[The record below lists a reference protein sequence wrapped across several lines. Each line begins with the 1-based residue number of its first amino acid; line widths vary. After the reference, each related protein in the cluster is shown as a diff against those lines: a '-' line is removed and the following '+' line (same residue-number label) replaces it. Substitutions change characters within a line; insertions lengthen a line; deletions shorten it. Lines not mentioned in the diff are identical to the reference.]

1 MGALAAVGLG
11 WGGGGRAPR
20 AESIRFLTIGTGTA
34 GGTYFPIGGILANA
48 ISNPPGSPGCDR
60 GGSCGVPGMIAV
72 AQTTSGAVENVEA
85 LRTGR
90 YETGLVQA
98 DIGFL
103 AYKGKGPYAGKP
115 PFTDL
120 RALANLYSETVHL
133 VVRGD
138 SPIKTVNDLKGRRVA
153 LGEKG
158 SGTLPTALLILQ
170 AHDLSEKTVQPFYL
184 NPGTAGDRLAS
195 GQLDAFFIIGGYPL
209 PAVADVAARLPV
221 RLISIIDARLPRL
234 SPGLPLF
241 TETMIG
247 GDGAYVGVP
256 ETKTLGV
263 GAQWLATTALPD
275 ELAYGIVKALWHPNT
290 HRLLVAGHPRGKAS
304 GKRRRSPAWR
314 CRCTRGRRAITVS
327 RGSTCRWPRRADGL
341 GLIPGGQVIQL
352 NRRRAVPT
360 ARWDCPRGH
369 GCGRSGRF
377 PGCPKWGRS

>member
-1 MGALAAVGLG
+1 MSEAPHTRPPRPLSGKGRADVLTQATPLPQAPLSRRQVLVGSVGVLAAAGLG
-11 WGGGGRAPR
+11 WGGGGHGPR

-60 GGSCGVPGMIAV
+60 GGSCGVPGVIAV

-85 LRTGR
+85 LRTAR

-103 AYKGKGPYAGKP
+103 AYKAKGPYAGKP
-115 PFTDL
+115 PFTEL

-221 RLISIIDARLPRL
+221 RLISIIDSRLPRL

-290 HRLLVAGHPRGKAS
+290 HRLLVAGHPRGDSIRKEA
-304 GKRRRSPAWR
+304 AL
-314 CRCTRGRRAITVS
+314 T
-327 RGSTCRWPRRADGL
+327 GL
-341 GLIPGGQVIQL
+341 
-352 NRRRAVPT
+352 AVPLHPGA
-360 ARWDCPRGH
+360 ARYYREQGFDVTLAT
-369 GCGRSGRF
+369 SG
-377 PGCPKWGRS
+377 